1 MHNCGIEHAGVH
13 VIIGWDDLRIFVA
26 AARAGS
32 FGEASNRLGV
42 DPATVSRRVARLES
56 VLKATLL
63 TRSKSGLQLTAAGD
77 QLLRLGLEA
86 ETVMA
91 AAAKV
96 GRPDVVGGT
105 VRVSTAEGFGV
116 SILAPALPAF
126 VERRRG
132 IKIELAATSGFL
144 SPSRREVDMAVTLSA
159 PDSPRIAIETLT
171 TYQLALYASPGYL
184 DRRGEPG
191 SVVDLR
197 ACDIVGYVDDLIY
210 APELRYLDEILPAL
224 TPTLACTSI
233 HAQRA
238 IIAAGGGIGVM
249 PCFMADGLVRVLA
262 DDVLLERRFWL
273 STHRDVY
280 DTARIRAVRTW
291 LGDLVQAQKPRL
303 NPF

>member
-1 MHNCGIEHAGVH
+1 MHP
-13 VIIGWDDLRIFVA
+13 IIGWDDLRIFVA

-32 FGEASNRLGV
+32 FGEASHRLGV

-63 TRSKSGLQLTAAGD
+63 TRSKTGLQLTAAGD

-86 ETVMA
+86 ETVMEA
-91 AAAKV
+91 AARV
-96 GRPDVVGGT
+96 GRPDVAGGT
-105 VRVSTAEGFGV
+105 VRISTAEGFGV

-126 VERRRG
+126 VARRPG

-159 PDSPRIAIETLT
+159 PDTPRIAIETLT
-171 TYQLALYASPGYL
+171 TYQLALYASPEHLNRKGA
-184 DRRGEPG
+184 PKA
-191 SVVDLR
+191 VADLQ

-210 APELRYLDEILPAL
+210 APELRYLDEVLPGL
-224 TPTLACTSI
+224 TTTLACTSI

-238 IIAAGGGIGVM
+238 IISAGGGIGVL

-262 DDVLLERRFWL
+262 DDVVLERRFWL
-273 STHRDVY
+273 GTRHDVY

-291 LGDLVQAQKPRL
+291 LGDLVRAQKKRL
-303 NPF
+303 NPL